1 MLIWQTRVRKWNG
14 QPNSPDYSNVNKHEE
29 DLFAS
34 VSLEADRQTHAY
46 RSNPVSG
53 SSHPVWNMLLDL
65 PVDDPDSLKDV
76 RVEVFQKS
84 MVRNH
89 VNGIWINWISLTK
102 RLYQGTYNPDHFPS
116 SMFSKLHTLRFLISW
131 QKFE

>member
-1 MLIWQTRVRKWNG
+1 M
-14 QPNSPDYSNVNKHEE
+14 
-29 DLFAS
+29 FAS

-46 RSNPVSG
+46 QSNPVSG

-65 PVDDPDSLKDV
+65 PVNDPDSLKDV

-89 VNGIWINWISLTK
+89 VNGI
-102 RLYQGTYNPDHFPS
+102 
-116 SMFSKLHTLRFLISW
+116 
-131 QKFE
+131 